1 MNHDYGILIL
11 IMQFQRTVLLNDT
24 TRSLYLYSNMTFL
37 INGVNVIFSILQ
49 SSNSLRR
56 LGGVSKS
63 EIM

>member
-49 SSNSLRR
+49 SSISLRR